1 MTQRLKGKIALVT
14 GGGQGVGQ
22 GIAYALAAGGAAV
35 AVTGRTLTKLEGTVA
50 EIGRRGSR
58 GLALA
63 CDVKN
68 ADSLEQVVAETVAQL
83 GGLDILV
90 NCAQEVPLGTLNG
103 LSEAAFAAGWESGPL
118 ATFRLMRLAYPHLK
132 KGGDGNI
139 INLASSAAYRWD
151 AAGYGAYSAVKEAIR
166 QLTRAAA
173 CEWAKEGI
181 RTNCILPLADSPAMA
196 GWSAAR
202 PEEAAAF
209 VATVPQQRVGA
220 CEADIGRFVA
230 NLCTEDC
237 RYINGQ
243 SIGVDGGQA
252 FLG

>member
-1 MTQRLKGKIALVT
+1 MTQRLRGKIALVT

-22 GIAYALAAGGAAV
+22 GIAYALAAEGAAV
-35 AVTGRTLTKLEGTVA
+35 AVTGRTLAKLEGTVA

-68 ADSLEQVVAETVAQL
+68 AGSLEQVVAETVAQL